1 MLLILRHSITLL
13 RSLGLATILPLDN
26 NIYLH
31 KIVGTF
37 IFFSAW
43 MHTIMHLI
51 NFGEYFHQGSSPCS
65 ETDNS
70 IFAGINVQPDPL
82 KFVQLN
88 LNYPSFEKLLGVY
101 NPPQGC
107 MIVDDLSQCQDMEMA
122 MAEDP
127 SMNFTLCQG
136 RFTYDVRVR

>member
-51 NFGEYFHQGSSPCS
+51 NFG
-65 ETDNS
+65 
-70 IFAGINVQPDPL
+70 INVQPDPL

-88 LNYPSFEKLLGVY
+88 THYPSFEMLLQEGGY
-101 NPPQGC
+101 NPPEGC
-107 MIVDDLSQCQDMEMA
+107 DIVPVNSSQCQDMEMA

-136 RFTYDVRVR
+136 QFTFDVCKRACSQ

>member
-51 NFGEYFHQGSSPCS
+51 NFGEY
-65 ETDNS
+65 
-70 IFAGINVQPDPL
+70 
-82 KFVQLN
+82 
-88 LNYPSFEKLLGVY
+88 
-101 NPPQGC
+101 
-107 MIVDDLSQCQDMEMA
+107 
-122 MAEDP
+122 
-127 SMNFTLCQG
+127 
-136 RFTYDVRVR
+136 